1 MAGNHLKENASGL
14 PGLSLAQRKQLSMY
28 LFSTK
33 ITRIEMLSSSIAI
46 SNILGDIMSQIN
58 QQINIE
64 TLEES

>member
-1 MAGNHLKENASGL
+1 
-14 PGLSLAQRKQLSMY
+14 
-28 LFSTK
+28 
-33 ITRIEMLSSSIAI
+33 MLSSSIAI